1 MRPANVIPLAAGRPV
16 VPGDPLRRAAEV
28 GVQPLIQLDR
38 VGMRYGAGPEVLS
51 DLTVS
56 IPAGSFHFVK
66 GPSGAGKSSLLRL
79 LHLSYR
85 PARGRLILFGRD
97 VTGLDRRALPPLRR
111 RIGMVFQDFRLIGHL
126 SALDNV
132 TLPLR
137 LAGFRDD
144 QYRGHVIEL
153 LRWVG
158 LGDRLPARP
167 AELSGGEQQ
176 RLAIARAVVTKPD
189 LLMADEP
196 IGNVDDEAGVRLIR
210 LFEELNRLGA
220 TVLVATHSG
229 GLVAR
234 FDHPVLELRDGRLA
248 GAPESAGAGPGAGS
262 GTGAAA

>member
-1 MRPANVIPLAAGRPV
+1 
-16 VPGDPLRRAAEV
+16 
-28 GVQPLIQLDR
+28 VQPLIQLDR

-79 LHLSYR
+79 LHLAYR
-85 PARGRLILFGRD
+85 PARGSLTLFGRD
-97 VTGLDRRALPPLRR
+97 VSALGRRALPPLRR

-144 QYRGHVIEL
+144 QYRGHVVEL

-158 LGDRLPARP
+158 LGDRIGARP

-196 IGNVDDEAGVRLIR
+196 TGNVDDQAGARLIR
-210 LFEELNRLGA
+210 LFEELNRHGT
-220 TVLVATHSG
+220 TVIVATHSG
-229 GLVAR
+229 ALVER
-234 FDHPVLELRDGRLA
+234 FDHPVLELLDGRLV
-248 GAPESAGAGPGAGS
+248 GAPVPAAPAAPDADSGA
-262 GTGAAA
+262 GAAA